1 MKGYLQAGSIVAGI
15 VALLGFMGMV
25 SSVPCFFGGGV
36 LLLVCSVGIVI
47 VGLILTRGRL
57 E

>member
-1 MKGYLQAGSIVAGI
+1 MKGYLQAGSIVVGI
-15 VALLGFMGMV
+15 AALLGFMGMV

>member
-15 VALLGFMGMV
+15 AALLGFMGMV
-25 SSVPCFFGGGV
+25 SGITFLGV
-36 LLLVCSVGIVI
+36 GMLLLMCSAGIVI
-47 VGLILTRGRL
+47 VGLILTKGRL